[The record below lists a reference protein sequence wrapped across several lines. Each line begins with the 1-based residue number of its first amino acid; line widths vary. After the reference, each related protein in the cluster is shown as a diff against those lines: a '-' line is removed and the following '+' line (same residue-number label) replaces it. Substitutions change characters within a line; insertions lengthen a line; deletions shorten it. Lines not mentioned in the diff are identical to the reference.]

1 MNQPINP
8 KDTIAR
14 ALAGAVI
21 LSSYLSA
28 DGPARGP
35 MFISYLQPPLA
46 TDAVA
51 AGDFFGVV
59 EEALK

>member
-21 LSSYLSA
+21 LSSFLTA
-28 DGPARGP
+28 DGPNRGP
-35 MFISYLQPPLA
+35 LVISYLQPPSY
-46 TDAVA
+46 A